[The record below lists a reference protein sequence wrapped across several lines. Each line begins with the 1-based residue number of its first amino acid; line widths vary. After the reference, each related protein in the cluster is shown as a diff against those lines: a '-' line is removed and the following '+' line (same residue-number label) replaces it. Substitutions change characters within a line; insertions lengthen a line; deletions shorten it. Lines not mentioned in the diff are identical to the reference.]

1 MKEWSVEIAGVDNLS
16 RFAGWMRNWE
26 GGRGG
31 KMEIIRVEINE
42 TREKVERNADT
53 RSRIGQDG

>member
-1 MKEWSVEIAGVDNLS
+1 
-16 RFAGWMRNWE
+16 
-26 GGRGG
+26 
-31 KMEIIRVEINE
+31 MEIIRVEINE